1 MLTENGPFRP
11 NKDGKTLY
19 ENVYSWNKFANVLY
33 LEAPHNVG
41 YSYSTVFSDIAYT
54 DDQTAD
60 ENFNALKDFFS
71 IYPHYLNREF
81 FVTGE
86 SYAGVYVPTLS
97 RRILQGIY
105 TQELPVN
112 FKGIAIG
119 NGKLTTKHQVNSA
132 IFQLY
137 TYGLVGRTEYD
148 ALTARCCPGV
158 VDTSKCDF
166 YTPYI
171 YFDYLGNY
179 RAKDGADPWCA
190 QQILNIVNDQIWN
203 SLNDPYNIYQD
214 CYQQTKDNSSYPPG
228 DISISPYVNTISS
241 DALNGFPCWCD
252 QAATVYMNQPEVRK
266 ALHIPDSVR
275 TWLTFNP
282 VIDTFYYNRSY
293 FELDGELE
301 FILSNYIYKTNN
313 MRMLIYNGDA
323 DQACNHLGDQWLIEE
338 VAANLSLQTVRDRG
352 PWFYSAS
359 SEYLPQ
365 LVGFQKGSGHLVPM
379 DRPGPA
385 LRMIYDF
392 VMVQQAHFRENIFIL

>member
-1 MLTENGPFRP
+1 MCSVEGAGHFTTLSRPAQTLQVVRNFIHRLGYDNCLSAVNLAAAPLLPSYAQLLTPNTTRMQADKIVNLPGLTFEIKFNQYSGYLRGSDTHKLHYWLVESQNYASTAPLLLWLNGGPGSSSVWGMLTENGPFRP

-41 YSYSTVFSDIAYT
+41 YSYSTVANDNAYT

-60 ENFNALKDFFS
+60 ENYNALKDFFS
-71 IYPHYLNREF
+71 IYPQYLRREF

-86 SYAGVYVPTLS
+86 SYGGVYVPTLS

-158 VDTSKCDF
+158 VDTTKCDF

-179 RAKDGADPWCA
+179 RAKEGADQWCA

-214 CYQQTKDNSSYPPG
+214 CYQQPTDNSSTVA
-228 DISISPYVNTISS
+228 DVSVSP
-241 DALNGFPCWCD
+241 
-252 QAATVYMNQPEVRK
+252 
-266 ALHIPDSVR
+266 
-275 TWLTFNP
+275 
-282 VIDTFYYNRSY
+282 
-293 FELDGELE
+293 
-301 FILSNYIYKTNN
+301 
-313 MRMLIYNGDA
+313 
-323 DQACNHLGDQWLIEE
+323 
-338 VAANLSLQTVRDRG
+338 
-352 PWFYSAS
+352 
-359 SEYLPQ
+359 
-365 LVGFQKGSGHLVPM
+365 
-379 DRPGPA
+379 
-385 LRMIYDF
+385 
-392 VMVQQAHFRENIFIL
+392 